1 MGLPLGQFTQRA
13 ASPLHDFGSDG
24 HLLIGRNAVTSRRLR
39 EIQGVAGRNT
49 QAGARRL
56 RENDAERLAEP
67 GDLQDNHRTPIL
79 VTPAMLLS
87 EPQTLAIINATRPL
101 QEHERAALLT
111 ELITQLAGR
120 HEIGDGELGRMLARL
135 QRDHFRSRPSDA
147 EVGAREAQ
155 YRYMDGAAQARI
167 GTDFF
172 REMRQ
177 RHAVG

>member
-1 MGLPLGQFTQRA
+1 
-13 ASPLHDFGSDG
+13 
-24 HLLIGRNAVTSRRLR
+24 
-39 EIQGVAGRNT
+39 
-49 QAGARRL
+49 
-56 RENDAERLAEP
+56 
-67 GDLQDNHRTPIL
+67 
-79 VTPAMLLS
+79 MLLS